1 MIIRKKISKEEIS
14 NLPREGFKGRI
25 IVVQTEQEA
34 ERAVSFL
41 NMQAVVGIDSETK
54 PSFIKG
60 KTHKVSLL
68 QISTA
73 DCCFLFRL
81 NMIGLTPSLIG
92 FLENPHVTKVGLSLK
107 DDFMALRKRTSFNQR
122 SCIELQEYVKL
133 FGIQDRSLQKIY
145 AILFSLKISKSQRLS
160 NWEADILSDSQKVYA
175 ATDAW
180 ACYHIYL
187 FLEELGKT
195 GDYEEEKVIETI
207 EEN

>member
-1 MIIRKKISKEEIS
+1 MIIKNKISKEEIS
-14 NLPREGFKGRI
+14 NLPKESFQGRI
-25 IVVQTEQEA
+25 IVIQTEEEA
-34 ERAVSFL
+34 NRAINFL
-41 NMQAVVGIDSETK
+41 NMQPVVGIDSETR
-54 PSFIKG
+54 PSFTKG

-68 QISTA
+68 QVSTG

-81 NMIGLTPSLIG
+81 NKIGLLPSLIA
-92 FLENPHVTKVGLSLK
+92 FLENPSVTKVGLSLK
-107 DDFMALRKRTSFNQR
+107 DDFLALRKRTSFTQR

-160 NWEADILSDSQKVYA
+160 NWEADNLSDAQKIYA

-195 GDYEEEKVIETI
+195 GDYEKENMIEKI
-207 EEN
+207 EEI